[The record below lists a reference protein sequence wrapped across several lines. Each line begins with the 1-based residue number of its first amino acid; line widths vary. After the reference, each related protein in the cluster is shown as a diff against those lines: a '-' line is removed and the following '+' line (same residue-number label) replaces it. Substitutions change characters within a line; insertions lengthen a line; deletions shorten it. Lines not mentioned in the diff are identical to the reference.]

1 MEFVYQTSEW
11 DSKGLFVIIPI
22 KKQVLTVK
30 SFSKN
35 INPPKLGTPSCSLCL
50 HLSKMAPSVPH
61 SSSVPLLTRF
71 EAIIIFFIKL
81 NSFIFHRTFL

>member
-11 DSKGLFVIIPI
+11 DSKSLFVIVPI
-22 KKQVLTVK
+22 KSQVLIK
-30 SFSKN
+30 SFSKH
-35 INPPKLGTPSCSLCL
+35 INPPKLGTPSCSRCH

-71 EAIIIFFIKL
+71 DAIIIFFIKL
-81 NSFIFHRTFL
+81 NSFIFHITFL